1 MSSDVPSLAGQAWLE
16 DERFQ
21 SVMAAL
27 TSAGG
32 TARAVGGCVRDALL
46 DGAVSPQDV
55 DIATD
60 LLPEQVTQA
69 GASAGLGVHP
79 TGLEHGTVML
89 TAGEEGSRAGFEVTT
104 LRVDVKTDGRH
115 AEVTFTQDWVED
127 AKRRDFTMNA
137 LYCDGDG
144 TVFDPLSGY
153 QDLAA
158 KRVVFVGDANKRI
171 KEDYLRILRF
181 YRFLS
186 RFGVEDVHAVSRQAC
201 RALRQGL
208 DGLSRERI
216 AQEFSRLIAARWAV
230 QTVTLMRDDSVL
242 EHVFDG
248 APTLMDFANLKKILE
263 ENDLQSERV
272 LLISI
277 LFSSANVNE
286 LQQGFVLTNDEV
298 KRLERVNSAGP
309 VQTGLRDEEVDRLIY
324 WAGDQTFYDV
334 LLMCWAKSGLRGND
348 EGWRRLLA
356 RWQSWKKP
364 SFPVTGADL
373 LKLGFEEGPALGNA
387 LQTLED
393 WWVAGGFQDNKE
405 TLLKRLEK

>member
-21 SVMAAL
+21 SVMTAL
-27 TSAGG
+27 ISAGG

-69 GASAGLGVHP
+69 GAAAGLGVHP
-79 TGLEHGTVML
+79 TGFEHGTIML
-89 TAGEEGSRAGFEVTT
+89 TAGDEGSRAGFEVTT

-309 VQTGLRDEEVDRLIY
+309 VQTGLREEC
-324 WAGDQTFYDV
+324 G
-334 LLMCWAKSGLRGND
+334 LLSPTAAF
-348 EGWRRLLA
+348 RR
-356 RWQSWKKP
+356 
-364 SFPVTGADL
+364 VC
-373 LKLGFEEGPALGNA
+373 
-387 LQTLED
+387 
-393 WWVAGGFQDNKE
+393 
-405 TLLKRLEK
+405 

>member
-1 MSSDVPSLAGQAWLE
+1 MTDYSAFLQVPLPVWRRGCARCLATSLQG
-16 DERFQ
+16 
-21 SVMAAL
+21 
-27 TSAGG
+27 
-32 TARAVGGCVRDALL
+32 
-46 DGAVSPQDV
+46 
-55 DIATD
+55 
-60 LLPEQVTQA
+60 
-69 GASAGLGVHP
+69 
-79 TGLEHGTVML
+79 
-89 TAGEEGSRAGFEVTT
+89 
-104 LRVDVKTDGRH
+104 
-115 AEVTFTQDWVED
+115 
-127 AKRRDFTMNA
+127 
-137 LYCDGDG
+137 
-144 TVFDPLSGY
+144 
-153 QDLAA
+153 
-158 KRVVFVGDANKRI
+158 
-171 KEDYLRILRF
+171 
-181 YRFLS
+181 
-186 RFGVEDVHAVSRQAC
+186 
-201 RALRQGL
+201 LRQGL
-208 DGLSRERI
+208 DSLSRERI

-248 APTLMDFANLKKILE
+248 TPTLMDFANLKKILE

-334 LLMCWAKSGLRGND
+334 LLMRWAKSGARGND